1 MIFLGDGAR
10 KSRLVAPV
18 VWCVCVHERSPTA
31 TRGNSHCSY
40 GVVLNRLEYVAC
52 QYKRSVL
59 MLRLLHR
66 RGDERVDLV
75 NINHRRL
82 LTPRV

>member
-1 MIFLGDGAR
+1 MGMIFLGDGLR
-10 KSRLVAPV
+10 KLRLVAPV

-59 MLRLLHR
+59 MLTFTT
-66 RGDERVDLV
+66 DAVTEEW
-75 NINHRRL
+75 
-82 LTPRV
+82 T

>member
-1 MIFLGDGAR
+1 MGIYDFSRRRGAQVEPR
-10 KSRLVAPV
+10 RPCCL
-18 VWCVCVHERSPTA
+18 VCVHERSPTA

-52 QYKRSVL
+52 QYKRSDL

-66 RGDERVDLV
+66 RGDESEW
-75 NINHRRL
+75 
-82 LTPRV
+82 T